1 MKEYVIITDSTA
13 DLQKDIA
20 QSMGIK
26 VIPMEYTIDG
36 ALKTY
41 CSTDS
46 SFDDKEFYDMLKKG
60 AKCSTSQITVSTY
73 LDFFKKYLDE
83 GLDILYICFSS
94 ALSGTYNSSILA
106 KKELEAEYPDRKI
119 ITIDSKAAAM
129 GQGLLTYKV
138 AKLKKEENFSI
149 EDGENWAQSNMDRI
163 CHWFTVDDLHHLAR
177 GGRMSS
183 MKATI
188 GSTLSIKPVL
198 HVNSEG
204 KLIPVKNVRGRK
216 KSIKSLFEI
225 MQERMVLEENNEI
238 FICHAQA
245 YEEAKMLGDMIKAE
259 YGIEKIHISPIG
271 PIIGTHLGPGAIT
284 LFFVGNEK

>member
-1 MKEYVIITDSTA
+1 MNEYVIITDSTS

-26 VIPMEYTIDG
+26 VIPMEYTLNG
-36 ALKTY
+36 ELKSY
-41 CSTDS
+41 CSIDS
-46 SFDDKEFYDMLKKG
+46 NFDDKEFYENLKKG
-60 AKCSTSQITVSTY
+60 AKCSTSQITLSTY
-73 LDFFKKYLDE
+73 LDFFKEYLDE
-83 GLDILYICFSS
+83 GKDILYISFSS

-106 KKELEAEYPDRKI
+106 KKELEGEYPGRKI
-119 ITIDSKAAAM
+119 ISIDSKAAAM
-129 GQGLLTYKV
+129 GQGLLAYKA
-138 AKLKKEENFSI
+138 AKLKKEENFDI
-149 EDGENWAQSNMDRI
+149 EELSNWVESNKDRI

-198 HVNSEG
+198 HVNDEG

-225 MQERMVLEENNEI
+225 MQERIILEENDEI
-238 FICHAQA
+238 FICHGQA
-245 YEEAKMLGDMIKAE
+245 YDDAKILENLIKSE
-259 YGIEKIHISPIG
+259 YGIDKIHISPIG

-284 LFFVGNEK
+284 LFFMGREK